1 MLDVGSQLIGKLVRP
16 LFGAQ
21 TGQLAIRAFWSQR
34 GDFNPAKTT
43 SVSLTEVGNLMG
55 MLADAGRVSAEAS
68 CPGSRHRVGR
78 FPSPQHCQS
87 NNSDGGETA

>member
-34 GDFNPAKTT
+34 GDFNPAKT
-43 SVSLTEVGNLMG
+43 NLG
-55 MLADAGRVSAEAS
+55 LI
-68 CPGSRHRVGR
+68 
-78 FPSPQHCQS
+78 
-87 NNSDGGETA
+87 N